1 MQEYND
7 REGVMNP
14 RKSLILSA
22 IALVVAVFGSTLLG
36 GTSVSASVG
45 SSGSQG
51 ASSDT
56 LSTGKTVR
64 GVFGTM
70 SVATSS
76 TQIAYASIS
85 FGYRLSRRPV
95 PHYIKVGTAPKRVC
109 PGNVNSPQAA
119 PGNLCVYE
127 GFSRNTVYAPQLISG
142 DGKGRIEVNPSAK
155 PATSDVGAIVEIFS
169 GSDGNFGVGGTWAV
183 TAP

>member
-1 MQEYND
+1 
-7 REGVMNP
+7 MNP

-95 PHYIKVGTAPKRVC
+95 PHYIKVGAAPK
-109 PGNVNSPQAA
+109 PAGTTDF
-119 PGNLCVYE
+119 CVLGFVAE
-127 GFSRNTVYAPQLISG
+127 GVPR
-142 DGKGRIEVNPSAK
+142 
-155 PATSDVGAIVEIFS
+155 
-169 GSDGNFGVGGTWAV
+169 
-183 TAP
+183 

>member
-1 MQEYND
+1 
-7 REGVMNP
+7 MNP

-45 SSGSQG
+45 SFGSQS
-51 ASSDT
+51 ALSDT
-56 LSTGKTVR
+56 LATGKTAR

-70 SVATSS
+70 SVATSA
-76 TQIAYASIS
+76 TQITYASIS

-95 PHYIKVGTAPKRVC
+95 PHYIKVGAAPTRAC
-109 PGNVNSPQAA
+109 PGNVNSPQAK

-127 GFSRNTVYAPQLISG
+127 GFSRNSVYTPQLISG
-142 DGKGRIEVNPSAK
+142 DGRGRVEVNPAAK
-155 PATSDVGAIVEIFS
+155 AATSDVGAIVEIFS
-169 GSDGNFGVGGTWAV
+169 GSDGNFGAGGTWAV
-183 TAP
+183 TGP